1 MRRRTSVDVKKSDVP
16 KLNQKGEGDVG
27 ASKKQ
32 MRTPRP
38 QKLKGAR

>member
-1 MRRRTSVDVKKSDVP
+1 MDVKKSDVP
-16 KLNQKGEGDVG
+16 KLNQKTEDDLG
-27 ASKKQ
+27 ALKKQ